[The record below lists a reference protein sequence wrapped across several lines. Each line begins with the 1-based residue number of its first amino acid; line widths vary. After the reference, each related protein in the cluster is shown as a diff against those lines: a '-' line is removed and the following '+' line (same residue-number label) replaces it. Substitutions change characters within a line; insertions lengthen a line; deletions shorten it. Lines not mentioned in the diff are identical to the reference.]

1 MDESRA
7 VLKRTDSKQHPEA
20 KSLFVLFSLFLVV
33 SIYRTI
39 MLYFREMNVDVASEK
54 GWNMFI
60 NFNQCLSLWTGVCLE
75 CDFWR
80 DGVLLQG
87 SHPHSPQ
94 ERLQEGDWE
103 A

>member
-54 GWNMFI
+54 G
-60 NFNQCLSLWTGVCLE
+60 
-75 CDFWR
+75 
-80 DGVLLQG
+80 
-87 SHPHSPQ
+87 
-94 ERLQEGDWE
+94 
-103 A
+103 